1 MTWDTLWWLILGSL
15 LGWVALWFCD
25 KLFLRD
31 GDVAGMRA
39 ERELASASNELDLA
53 RDQVRRE
60 VEKASTLQSDLTA
73 SNDQT
78 DVLRTELALI
88 GNERSNTQ
96 KELQAEK
103 DRIATLQR
111 EIESSR
117 KLATERA
124 DEINRMKQSF
134 MALEN
139 ERDVAQR
146 WAQGKESETA
156 KLSEQSQQ
164 HGQELIE
171 ARRLLGQANH
181 QIQATQRT
189 ARLLEAQIGSNT
201 RLTPRL
207 HQQLRGRMKRLA
219 GIQHTVDAL
228 TAADD
233 ARRASAHQ
241 GSGQDGE

>member
-31 GDVAGMRA
+31 GDVAGIRA
-39 ERELASASNELDLA
+39 ERELASSNNELDLA

-60 VEKASTLQSDLTA
+60 VEKVTTLKSDLVA
-73 SNDQT
+73 SNDQA

-117 KLATERA
+117 KLAADRA
-124 DEINRMKQSF
+124 EEINRMKQSF
-134 MALEN
+134 IALEN

-156 KLSEQSQQ
+156 KLNEQTEQ
-164 HGQELIE
+164 HAQELIE

-181 QIQATQRT
+181 HIQAAQRT

-201 RLTPRL
+201 RVTPQL
-207 HQQLRGRMKRLA
+207 HGKLRGRMKRLA
-219 GIQHTVDAL
+219 GIQQTVDAL

-233 ARRASAHQ
+233 ARRATARQNSEQ
-241 GSGQDGE
+241 GDT